1 MTSSSGTW
9 GRAISSRSAHT
20 GHTLEE
26 RFDTFNGMC
35 FEGALPRIPIKLS
48 NARSFVGRL
57 QYRPVRDWRGRTVRR
72 EDFVLRIS
80 TRFDL
85 PEAEVE
91 DTLIHE
97 MIHYWIAWKG
107 IKDTS
112 THGRE
117 FRLIMK
123 EINALHDRHLT
134 ISHKSTPEEQDRD
147 TRVRD
152 HWFCVSQLADGRTAI
167 TVAASTYVSRI
178 RRAFRWSPTVRSQ
191 TWYTSTDP
199 WFNRFPRCRSPKL
212 FPVEIETLR
221 LHLVD
226 AEAL

>member
-1 MTSSSGTW
+1 MIPS
-9 GRAISSRSAHT
+9 IEY
-20 GHTLEE
+20 LEE
-26 RFDTFNGMC
+26 RFGTFNELC

-57 QYRPVRDWRGRTVRR
+57 QYRPVRDWRGRVVRR

-80 TRFDL
+80 KRFDL

-97 MIHYWIAWKG
+97 MIHYWIALEG
-107 IKDTS
+107 LKDSS
-112 THGRE
+112 THGRI
-117 FRLIMK
+117 FRDKMK
-123 EINALHDRHLT
+123 EINRLHGRHLT

-147 TRVRD
+147 THVST
-152 HWFCVSQLADGRTAI
+152 HYFCVSQLADGRTAL
-167 TVAASTYVSRI
+167 TVAASTYISRI

-191 TWYTSTDP
+191 AWYHSTDP

-212 FPVEIETLR
+212 FPVDPEVLQ
-221 LHLVD
+221 LHLND
-226 AEAL
+226 AEPL